1 MLKAKILLPLLAL
14 CFLQGA
20 CQQDQKSVQNE
31 IAVVDLGRI
40 ISDSEP
46 GKAAQAYV
54 ADLQK
59 SYNDQLVAAQGK
71 LQENSKDEKALQ
83 EFQVLFGNL
92 QQRFQQEEAA
102 ATNTLLEKLIQTV
115 ADVRQQK
122 GYKVIVRSEAVIAQ
136 DKGLDVTGEVMD
148 AFNKVSIDFKAAA
161 AEDAKEAEVAA
172 APAPADAE
180 KAAAPAAPEKAGK

>member
-148 AFNKVSIDFKAAA
+148 AFNKVTIDFKAAT
-161 AEDAKEAEVAA
+161 AEASKEATTVEQKAQEAA
-172 APAPADAE
+172 DKAD
-180 KAAAPAAPEKAGK
+180 KK